1 MYAGDLVAGCWP
13 RPIFERDLHSNL
25 FSLFLTFFFLKIL
38 FGAPV
43 WGPPVWGVPPQ
54 IKDAVPAPPQ
64 TAVPAP
70 LPAPIWEA
78 PVELL

>member
-1 MYAGDLVAGCWP
+1 MYLFWIIISVWGAGL
-13 RPIFERDLHSNL
+13 
-25 FSLFLTFFFLKIL
+25 
-38 FGAPV
+38 GAP
-43 WGPPVWGVPPQ
+43 GMGSLPQ

-78 PVELL
+78 LVEML

>member
-1 MYAGDLVAGCWP
+1 MYAGDLVAYTYIRM
-13 RPIFERDLHSNL
+13 RPIFEFVFIVFD
-25 FSLFLTFFFLKIL
+25 FFFLKIL

-78 PVELL
+78 PVEML